1 MHCPNCGALMNRHAD
16 KSIKETHLEETS
28 LFDPTIEG
36 VIAAI
41 YYCPVCGKV
50 EMELEVR
57 LI

>member
-1 MHCPNCGALMNRHAD
+1 MNRHAD